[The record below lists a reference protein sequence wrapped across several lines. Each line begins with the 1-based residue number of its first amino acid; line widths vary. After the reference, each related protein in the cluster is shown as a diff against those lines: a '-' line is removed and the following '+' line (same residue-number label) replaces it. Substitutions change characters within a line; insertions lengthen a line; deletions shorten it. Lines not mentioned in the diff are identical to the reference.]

1 MMPGTRTSDAV
12 QTAAGIVAGLAAPEL
27 LGNEAL
33 LWVLAALGICSLA
46 DVAAPPSKSRMQL
59 AVRYLSSVAVT
70 LAASWV
76 AATIATFYNPEWRGE
91 LWTVRIAAALV
102 AGVFLHPVIASSPRL
117 AGDLWGVALGWLRG
131 RFPQSRGKPND

>member
-1 MMPGTRTSDAV
+1 MPGTRTSDAT
-12 QTAAGIVAGLAAPEL
+12 QAAAGIVAGLAAPEL

-102 AGVFLHPVIASSPRL
+102 AGMFLHPMIAASPRL
-117 AGDLWGVALGWLRG
+117 LNNLWAAVLDRVRG
-131 RFPQSRGKPND
+131 TAQRSKPSD